1 MTQISRILLPVDF
14 SERCLG
20 MMHYARAIAEKYD
33 AELILLHIINP
44 VFVAPEVGMA
54 PAAVIAT
61 PQWLINEK
69 SKLID
74 EFAGS
79 DLSGLRVRRLVYEGV
94 PEAQI
99 AEMTKSEDVQLVIMP
114 THGYGVLRRFLIG
127 SVTAKV
133 LDDVACPV
141 LTGVH
146 MEKHA
151 YDSKEEF
158 STIACAVDLKS
169 GSAETLL
176 AAAKLAHDFGSK
188 LGVVHISPQAG
199 QGNLANPAEL
209 KPQLEELVTQQLA
222 ANHLAFEPGRL
233 ACCVQ
238 SGEIAPSICSFA
250 ERIGAKILAVGRGRS
265 HAAEGGKGGRLVMNT
280 YSIIRQSPC
289 PVLSV

>member
-1 MTQISRILLPVDF
+1 MTKISRILLPVDF

-20 MMHYARAIAEKYD
+20 MTHYARALAEKYG
-33 AELILLHIINP
+33 AEIILLHVINP

-61 PQWLINEK
+61 PRWLIKEK
-69 SKLID
+69 SKLMD
-74 EFAGS
+74 EFAAS
-79 DLSGLRVRRLVYEGV
+79 DLAGSRVRRLVYEGI

-99 AEMTKSEDVQLVIMP
+99 AEMAQSDDVQLVIMP

-133 LDDVACPV
+133 LDDVTCPV

-151 YDSKEEF
+151 YDSTEEF
-158 STIACAVDLKS
+158 PAIACALDLKS
-169 GSAETLL
+169 GSADTLL
-176 AAAKLAHDFGSK
+176 AAATLANDFGSK
-188 LGVVHISPQAG
+188 LGVVHICPQAG
-199 QGNLANPAEL
+199 RDNQANPADL
-209 KPQLEELVTQQLA
+209 KPQLQELVSQQLA
-222 ANHLAFEPGRL
+222 ANNLSFEPGRL
-233 ACCVQ
+233 ACSVE

-250 ERIGAKILAVGRGRS
+250 ERIGAKILVVGRGRN
-265 HAAEGGKGGRLVMNT
+265 HAAEGAPGGRLVTNT
-280 YSIIRQSPC
+280 YAIIRQSPC